1 MTAMTLDEVL
11 TAFPT
16 WMRLIHRLGRN
27 DLPDVLML
35 HWHDLEPE
43 ELAYAISDA
52 WSAAEY
58 PEQYHRTTDWKMLM
72 RHVGYTVDGV
82 PADRPSRPLRLWRG
96 ATLEGSRGM
105 AWSTSRETAEWFRDR
120 LNYFGLDWRL
130 WTAEVTPRRMLM
142 ACNDRD
148 EHEVVINT
156 SWLTIVEA
164 AGGDPR

>member
-120 LNYFGLDWRL
+120 LNYFGLDGRL

-156 SWLTIVEA
+156 SGLTIVEA